1 MLDLNEDNTQD
12 NTLINNSVWSN
23 ELSYHKE
30 NRPKK
35 TLDEVFEAKMKQRA
49 SKFHGKPIDRTQY
62 DKELLEK
69 QLDLETVT
77 ITLHE
82 EFNNVK
88 QVYNDKEFQSALKAY
103 KRSTTREPNEEGK
116 YRRLIKEIEDLAQ

>member
-69 QLDLETVT
+69 
-77 ITLHE
+77 
-82 EFNNVK
+82 
-88 QVYNDKEFQSALKAY
+88 
-103 KRSTTREPNEEGK
+103 
-116 YRRLIKEIEDLAQ
+116 